1 MSKITV
7 NRNHKS
13 SNRAQPGFIK
23 VIPDAAFQK
32 LISTDKRIFNV
43 SNKVTSIASIDVFII
58 ISGDTF
64 LCTLLKSE

>member
-23 VIPDAAFQK
+23 VIPDAALQK
-32 LISTDKRIFNV
+32 LISTDERIFNV
-43 SNKVTSIASIDVFII
+43 SNKVTSIASIYVFII

-64 LCTLLKSE
+64 LCTLQKSE